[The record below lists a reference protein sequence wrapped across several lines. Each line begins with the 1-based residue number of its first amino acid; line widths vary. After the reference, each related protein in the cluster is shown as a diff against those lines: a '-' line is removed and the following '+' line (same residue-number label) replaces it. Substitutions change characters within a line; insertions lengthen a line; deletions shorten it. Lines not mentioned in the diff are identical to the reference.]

1 MRDLLLEVY
10 PFLTLL
16 VLVVVMAS
24 IIIAIRVLRNTRRIL
39 RLSERR
45 MDYLTD
51 ERDRLKLLNEERG
64 LLEETL
70 EQERKERLEAQQRV
84 GLTTAKNVVKRRK
97 GRSTWQRK
105 ERYGLATRR

>member
-51 ERDRLKLLNEERG
+51 ERDRLELLREEHR

-70 EQERKERLEAQQRV
+70 EQERKERLAAQQRV
-84 GLTTAKNVVKRRK
+84 GLATAKNVDNRRK

>member
-24 IIIAIRVLRNTRRIL
+24 IIIAIRVLRNTNRIL

-45 MDYLTD
+45 MEYLTD
-51 ERDRLKLLNEERG
+51 ERHRLDLLREEHR

-70 EQERKERLEAQQRV
+70 EQERKERLAAQQRV
-84 GLTTAKNVVKRRK
+84 GLATAKNVDNRRK

>member
-51 ERDRLKLLNEERG
+51 ERDRLKLLREERG
-64 LLEETL
+64 LLEEML
-70 EQERKERLEAQQRV
+70 EQERKERLAAQQRV
-84 GLTTAKNVVKRRK
+84 GLATAKNVDNRRK